1 MLFLSGGC
9 ENTLQLTSLEK
20 FALIIA
26 AACHDFKHP
35 GRNTNFLIKCKDRI
49 SIAYNDLSPL
59 ENMHISETFAVMQN
73 SNNNIMQSMSVQQYA
88 QGPNC
93 LLNALAYSRLT
104 TNLI

>member
-9 ENTLQLTSLEK
+9 ESILQLSSLEK
-20 FALIIA
+20 FSLMLA

-35 GRNTNFLIKCKDRI
+35 GRNSNFLIKCKDRI

-73 SNNNIMQSMSVQQYA
+73 SHKNIMQSMSVQQYA

-93 LLNALAYSRLT
+93 LLNTPAYSRLT
-104 TNLI
+104 TNFI